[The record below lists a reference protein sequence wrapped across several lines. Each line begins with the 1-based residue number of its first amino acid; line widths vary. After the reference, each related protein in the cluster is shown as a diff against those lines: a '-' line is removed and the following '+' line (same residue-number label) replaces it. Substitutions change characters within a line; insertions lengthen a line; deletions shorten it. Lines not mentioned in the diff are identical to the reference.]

1 LPIRNLTQR
10 SSPFIE
16 CSGMNLITLEETL
29 IKPTPDRRSRSL
41 GSFRAVT
48 HKYFATEAIREFAL
62 EAFLFAIIVAI
73 STWPIIAAANAL
85 NEFLQRTA
93 I

>member
-1 LPIRNLTQR
+1 
-10 SSPFIE
+10 
-16 CSGMNLITLEETL
+16 MNLITLEETP

-41 GSFRAVT
+41 GSVRAVT
-48 HKYFATEAIREFAL
+48 RKYFATEAIREFAI
-62 EAFLFAIIVAI
+62 EAFLFAILVAI
-73 STWPIIAAANAL
+73 SAWPIIAAANAL